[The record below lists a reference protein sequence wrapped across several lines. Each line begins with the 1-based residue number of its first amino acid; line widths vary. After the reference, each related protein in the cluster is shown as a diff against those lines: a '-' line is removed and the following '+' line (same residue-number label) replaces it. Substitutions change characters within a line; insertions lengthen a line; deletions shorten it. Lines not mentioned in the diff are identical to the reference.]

1 MALPHN
7 RRIFDMAAH
16 RPQGE
21 CVTFIFPPPGPWFSL
36 MVREEDMP
44 HLALAPGSRNMMR
57 SSAQDSPVWGRS
69 LAGEILAAA
78 QQENREDHA
87 LLDAVDWGLAAR
99 RSLELQGQRLG
110 AGT

>member
-69 LAGEILAAA
+69 LAGEILAATERSAGHLPGLRLDDLRA
-78 QQENREDHA
+78 QRE
-87 LLDAVDWGLAAR
+87 R
-99 RSLELQGQRLG
+99 F
-110 AGT
+110 